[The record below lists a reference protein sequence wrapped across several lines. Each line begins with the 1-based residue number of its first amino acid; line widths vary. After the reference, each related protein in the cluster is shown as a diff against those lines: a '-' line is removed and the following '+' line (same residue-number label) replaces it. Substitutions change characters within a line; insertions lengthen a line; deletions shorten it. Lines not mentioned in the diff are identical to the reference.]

1 MIIMLND
8 CFWLNTIMTFLLKEI
23 GITLERGTYKILN
36 EELFRYDVPDYGDL
50 PVRRSFSLYKFGYY
64 ILSRF
69 KENNDADC

>member
-50 PVRRSFSLYKFGYY
+50 PVR
-64 ILSRF
+64 
-69 KENNDADC
+69 

>member
-1 MIIMLND
+1 LPFSNTPPIFFLGYPNGKKMIIMLND

-50 PVRRSFSLYKFGYY
+50 PVR
-64 ILSRF
+64 
-69 KENNDADC
+69 